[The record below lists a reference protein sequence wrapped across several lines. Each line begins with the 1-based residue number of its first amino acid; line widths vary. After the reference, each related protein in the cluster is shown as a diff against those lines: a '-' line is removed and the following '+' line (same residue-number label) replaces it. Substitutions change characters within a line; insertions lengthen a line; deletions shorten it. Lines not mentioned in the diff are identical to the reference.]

1 MYENVEKSSV
11 LEEMNTGAEMYV
23 VDFSTRRVLDCG
35 EMLIS
40 AVRSF
45 IDKDEAMFFKKVENI
60 G

>member
-1 MYENVEKSSV
+1 MYEKVEKNEV
-11 LEEMNTGAEMYV
+11 LEEMNNGAEMWV
-23 VDFSTRRVLDCG
+23 VDFSTRRVMECG

-45 IDKDEAMFFKKVENI
+45 VDKDEAMFFKKVGNL